1 MHGCKQQS
9 YRTRSPCVSAPKKG
23 EKTNPPKN
31 DNTNKKYET
40 LSAPTPKCW
49 LSDPEAQVLEC
60 PPPPTHAPL
69 PPRKMERKSEEGER
83 GGVMFV
89 CWRD

>member
-1 MHGCKQQS
+1 MPYLVIQYLCAKGALVMMTMCAWTPQTGSRQATVEREMHGCKQQS

-40 LSAPTPKCW
+40 LSAPTPKC
-49 LSDPEAQVLEC
+49 
-60 PPPPTHAPL
+60 
-69 PPRKMERKSEEGER
+69 
-83 GGVMFV
+83 
-89 CWRD
+89 